1 MNRNTERVDQC
12 APFDIKRNLAT
23 YTKKQKKKRVKK
35 KSFKKERKKNM
46 ASIVMKI
53 TFSAVLGTST

>member
-35 KSFKKERKKNM
+35 KIF
-46 ASIVMKI
+46 
-53 TFSAVLGTST
+53 